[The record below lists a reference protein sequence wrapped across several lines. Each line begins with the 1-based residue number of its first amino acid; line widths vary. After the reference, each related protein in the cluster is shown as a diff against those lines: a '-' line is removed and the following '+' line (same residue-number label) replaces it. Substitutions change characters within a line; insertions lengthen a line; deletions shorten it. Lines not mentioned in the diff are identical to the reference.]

1 MIKEVRCIVKGRV
14 RGVMYRDFTQRNA
27 RGLDIVGTVEN
38 LPDNSVEI
46 VAQGEEG
53 DLKKFIEILQKG
65 PILTRIKARVDK
77 VEVVWSESTKSFFG
91 FKIIY

>member
-1 MIKEVRCIVKGRV
+1 MVKEVRCIVKGRV

-27 RGLDIVGTVEN
+27 RGLDVIGTVEN

-46 VAQGEEG
+46 VAQGEESN
-53 DLKKFIEILQKG
+53 LKKFIEILRKG
-65 PILTRIKARVDK
+65 PILTSIKARVDK
-77 VEVVWSESTKSFFG
+77 VEVIWNKPTKKFSG